1 MRKRTIDYLALLHNH
16 IDTSQVPFSDRG
28 SRLLLFR
35 YPDKDAFYIKLAE
48 RLTQLDGNNEAY
60 LNRPPFI
67 QDLCLIDS
75 EGNALECRVN
85 SSPYCLSVHTP
96 NGDFNIV
103 FEDGQTIAFGLPPNI
118 VCGLRFQVFPQY
130 WHSSDQGGKFSSIR
144 NLVYNST
151 GKVLINNITPVEGG
165 YEVNFLIESGQDDA
179 ITIDIYPGD
188 RNIPPN
194 QPFSVM
200 RSAAEQRWKKWFSKI
215 PPVNRKYA
223 RTYAYAWWVMANNL
237 ISPQGKVTF
246 EAMAPSKVGYV
257 GLWLWDSAL
266 HSLAYRYVDPILARN
281 QIQVMLDHQLPTG
294 MLPDAVYDEGVVYT
308 LDHPIP
314 GIVTKPP
321 ILAWAVLKL
330 HETDPDD
337 SFLADVYMPLV
348 RLNAWWFNMND
359 DNGDGLAQYNH
370 PYSSGL
376 DNSPLWDEGMPVES
390 PDLNTYLCINMS
402 SLAGIA
408 DILHLEEEAA
418 MWRRRSKAIVERMV
432 KHFWDPEAGLF
443 WATKDRQP
451 IKIVTPFNLYP
462 LWTGLL
468 PEKISKKLLEHL
480 QNPEMF
486 WGEYPIPTVARNDPK
501 FEPQN
506 MWRGPVWANINYFFI
521 EALNK
526 IGEKQLADQLRDRT
540 LEVIMA
546 QTDMY
551 EYYDAETG
559 SPPSKAVHTFG
570 WTSAIFIDLAIQAS
584 RELEKNKEVK
594 NGSRKRN

>member
-48 RLTQLDGNNEAY
+48 RLTQLDGDNEAY

-85 SSPYCLSVHTP
+85 SSPYCLRVHTP

-103 FEDGQTIAFGLPPNI
+103 FEDGQTIAFGLPTNT

-294 MLPDAVYDEGVVYT
+294 MLPDAIYDEGVVYT
-308 LDHPIP
+308 LDHPIR
-314 GIVTKPP
+314 GMVTKPP

-376 DNSPLWDEGMPVES
+376 DNSPLWDQGMPVES

-402 SLAGIA
+402 SLAEIA

-418 MWRRRSKAIVERMV
+418 MWRRRSKAIVGRMV

-468 PEKISKKLLEHL
+468 PEKICNKLLQHL
-480 QNPEMF
+480 KDPDMF

-540 LEVIMA
+540 LEMIMA

-584 RELEKNKEVK
+584 KELEKNKEVK